1 MVQRT
6 MIKVKES
13 DVKLGINSDTA
24 FSAGSLKAARRAA
37 GAVQHAV
44 DW

>member
-1 MVQRT
+1 M
-6 MIKVKES
+6 KEAKTKE
-13 DVKLGINSDTA
+13 DGHSDTA